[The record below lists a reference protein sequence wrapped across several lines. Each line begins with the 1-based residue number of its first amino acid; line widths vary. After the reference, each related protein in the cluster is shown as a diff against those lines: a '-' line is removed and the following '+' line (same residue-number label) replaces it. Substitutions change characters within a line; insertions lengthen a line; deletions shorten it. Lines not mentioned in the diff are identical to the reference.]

1 MNKPEYQED
10 YKKRGYTAEPPNGTL
25 KEQFHINQI
34 ISRGQQDKEN
44 KVTLKAVVYNLRVI
58 FNKILEADETI
69 DFKNIVK
76 YHIDDYMLE
85 ISEEFDDIKFKL
97 IELKK
102 SKSITEEWKNWI
114 YANTQSFVKKEVYLC
129 QEVFK
134 KMGW

>member
-1 MNKPEYQED
+1 MYIQSSNHRVIQERRSKLSIQMKYNYNKKNIKKTTINED
-10 YKKRGYTAEPPNGTL
+10 TL
-25 KEQFHINQI
+25 QNHPLEHLKNNTLSTKI
-34 ISRGQQDKEN
+34 ISRGQEDKEN
-44 KVTLKAVVYNLRVI
+44 KVTLKTVAYNLRII

-102 SKSITEEWKNWI
+102 SKSITEE
-114 YANTQSFVKKEVYLC
+114 
-129 QEVFK
+129 
-134 KMGW
+134 

>member
-10 YKKRGYTAEPPNGTL
+10 YKKRGHTAEPPNGTL

-44 KVTLKAVVYNLRVI
+44 KVTLKAVAYNLRVI

-85 ISEEFDDIKFKL
+85 ISEEFDVIKFKL

-102 SKSITEEWKNWI
+102 SKSITEE
-114 YANTQSFVKKEVYLC
+114 
-129 QEVFK
+129 
-134 KMGW
+134 